1 MSENV
6 VFNEGGPEFHIKSRR
21 ILGEPE
27 TPTMIRLLL
36 KTGAA
41 KNEKQAVTILVIA
54 VLFMVVATILI
65 IWHPNPNTDI
75 VTAPDGTKYSAKE
88 YFRLVDSGH
97 DPLNQPRSPQQ

>member
-6 VFNEGGPEFHIKSRR
+6 VFNEDEQEFHIKSRK

-36 KTGAA
+36 KSGAA
-41 KNEKQAVTILVIA
+41 KNEKQALTILLVA

-65 IWHPNPNTDI
+65 IWQPNLKGDK
-75 VTAPDGTKYSAKE
+75 VTTADGKVYEAKE

-97 DPLNQPRSPQQ
+97 DPLNQPRSPKE

>member
-6 VFNEGGPEFHIKSRR
+6 VFNEDEQEFHIKSRK

-36 KTGAA
+36 KSGAA
-41 KNEKQAVTILVIA
+41 KNEKQALIILLVA

-65 IWHPNPNTDI
+65 IWHPNPNADI

-97 DPLNQPRSPQQ
+97 DPLNQPRSPKE